1 MGKETIQLTRT
12 IQLKVDAPTKEE
24 RKEALV
30 TLYRWQNRSYRAA
43 NLIITHLYIQE
54 MIKEFFYLS
63 EGIRYKLVD
72 EKKDEAG
79 LLNRSRMN
87 SIYRVLSNR
96 FKGEIPTLILNALN
110 KKTITTFNYYREEY
124 WRGERSV
131 MNFKRNMAS
140 YVNNPNCF
148 RRIYFNFFLQIFK

>member
-1 MGKETIQLTRT
+1 MAKETIQLTRT

-87 SIYRVLSNR
+87 SIYRVKSVHILLVIRKKFQSAH
-96 FKGEIPTLILNALN
+96 IPVKLIPGVAIVIGTLPFHHM
-110 KKTITTFNYYREEY
+110 KKEVEH
-124 WRGERSV
+124 
-131 MNFKRNMAS
+131 M
-140 YVNNPNCF
+140 F
-148 RRIYFNFFLQIFK
+148 RIFYMISFLP